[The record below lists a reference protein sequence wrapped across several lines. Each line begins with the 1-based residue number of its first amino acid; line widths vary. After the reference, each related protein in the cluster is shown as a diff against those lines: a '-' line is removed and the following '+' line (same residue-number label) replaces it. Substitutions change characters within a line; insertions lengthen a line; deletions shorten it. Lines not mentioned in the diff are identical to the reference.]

1 MLGAITTI
9 LDDKLTKFVSYQ
21 IMLVQCLQTC
31 LGRMADWLLV
41 HWMFLPGV
49 TQVVKQFHQFYSWP
63 FELPGHSS
71 SSQAY

>member
-21 IMLVQCLQTC
+21 IMLVQYLQTC

-41 HWMFLPGV
+41 HWTFLPGV
-49 TQVVKQFHQFYSWP
+49 TQVVK
-63 FELPGHSS
+63 
-71 SSQAY
+71 